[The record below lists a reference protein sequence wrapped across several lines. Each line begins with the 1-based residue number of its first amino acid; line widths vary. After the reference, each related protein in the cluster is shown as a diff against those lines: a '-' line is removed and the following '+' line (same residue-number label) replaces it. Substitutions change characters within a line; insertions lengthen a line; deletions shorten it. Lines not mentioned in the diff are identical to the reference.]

1 MRELFREME
10 EAYVLIW
17 VGIQWVQTEVKIH
30 CNVTFRLYAFYF
42 RQRLLLFKKKKKS
55 CLVTRERQQ
64 SQLLMMG
71 KWDKM

>member
-42 RQRLLLFKKKKKS
+42 RQRLLLFKKKKKNP
-55 CLVTRERQQ
+55 V
-64 SQLLMMG
+64 
-71 KWDKM
+71 W